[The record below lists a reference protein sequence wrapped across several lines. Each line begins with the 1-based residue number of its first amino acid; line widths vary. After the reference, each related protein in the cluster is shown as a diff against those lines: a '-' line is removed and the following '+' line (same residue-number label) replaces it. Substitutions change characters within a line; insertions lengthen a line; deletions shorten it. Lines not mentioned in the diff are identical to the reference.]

1 MVRSTFKG
9 TPDSCVQDSAIFFL
23 SAYCCLAPAL
33 GAINRYEMREK
44 YHVTGLHKHDSAK
57 KYFDEAKNKEVLGKK
72 DGNGFI
78 SVSPNPLVRSGA
90 L

>member
-1 MVRSTFKG
+1 
-9 TPDSCVQDSAIFFL
+9 
-23 SAYCCLAPAL
+23 
-33 GAINRYEMREK
+33 MREK
-44 YHVTGLHKHDSAK
+44 YHITGLHKHDSAK